1 VNKHKKTKGSKK
13 LKPDN
18 RPDNREESPCDNTKD
33 IISQAKDIAT
43 PLIMAEG
50 MELVYIEYQHEPGG
64 TVLRLYI
71 DKPGGVSLDN
81 CVLISRQLGDL
92 LDINLEQSISYRLE
106 VSSPGANRPLIKKQD
121 FQRFKGQIAK
131 IKVSRPVDG
140 QKNFKGVLMGIDKE
154 IVELM
159 EDDRKIAIPYQE
171 ITKAR
176 LVDYNGDNRCL

>member
-1 VNKHKKTKGSKK
+1 VNKHKKKKGPKK
-13 LKPDN
+13 LKQEN
-18 RPDNREESPCDNTKD
+18 RKEPPFENIKD

-50 MELVYIEYQHEPGG
+50 MELVHVEYQHELGG
-64 TVLRLYI
+64 AVLRLYI

-81 CVLISRQLGDL
+81 CVMISRQLGDL
-92 LDINLEQSISYRLE
+92 LDINLEQSRSYRLE
-106 VSSPGANRPLIKKQD
+106 VSSPGANRPLMKKQD

-140 QKNFKGVLMGIDKE
+140 QKNFKGILMGIDKE